1 MKIIFDNIIFNGQ
14 KTGGISVVWYELL
27 KRIILDT
34 RFACF
39 FIEDPDSKN
48 NIFRKKLNLNTN
60 TLLKQGLIFK
70 FRRYINPKINLNN
83 KFIFHSSYYRTSN
96 NPNAINITTVHDFT
110 YEYFSKGLKRFIHT
124 YQKNRAIR
132 NSNFII
138 CISENTKKDL
148 LKFVKGVDENKI
160 RVIYNGVS
168 ENYFQIKNTNLNL
181 LPFEKNSFVVFVGAR
196 GGYKNFSFAVEAIS
210 QSNKNFII
218 VGKQFTKKELDFL
231 NSKISKTRYRLFT
244 QISDDFLNI
253 IYNNAFCLFYPSKY
267 EGFGI
272 PVLEAQQAGCPVIA
286 YNGSSIPEIIGDTE
300 LIFNDFDI
308 NTIVKLFIIINN
320 VDKRKLIIQA
330 GIKNASRFSWDRMVK
345 NVTELYL
352 ESL

>member
-1 MKIIFDNIIFNGQ
+1 
-14 KTGGISVVWYELL
+14 
-27 KRIILDT
+27 
-34 RFACF
+34 
-39 FIEDPDSKN
+39 
-48 NIFRKKLNLNTN
+48 
-60 TLLKQGLIFK
+60 
-70 FRRYINPKINLNN
+70 LNN

-132 NSNFII
+132 KSNFII

-300 LIFNDFDI
+300 LIFNDYEID
-308 NTIVKLFIIINN
+308 TILELLTIINN